1 MGCGAGVG
9 SMSDIF
15 QEVDEAVRREK
26 LEKLWKRYGNFVIA
40 AVVVVLLAVG
50 GWRGYQWWDAKQA
63 AQAGAAFDAA
73 AELAD
78 QGKTEDAEAAFARL
92 AGQGTA
98 GYRVLARLRE
108 AAIVGQRDPKAGV
121 AAYDAIANDASV
133 GPVFRQLAGV
143 RAAILLVDG
152 APLSEITRR
161 LEPLAQPD
169 STFRHTAREVLALAA
184 WKAGDTPAA
193 KKWFDT
199 IAGDVDTPQSMRGR
213 VDVLM
218 TLSGAA
224 DKS

>member
-1 MGCGAGVG
+1 
-9 SMSDIF
+9 MSDIF

-40 AVVVVLLAVG
+40 AAVVVVLAIG
-50 GWRGYQWWDAKQA
+50 GWRGYQWWEAKKA
-63 AQAGAAFDAA
+63 SQAGAAFDAA

-92 AGQGTA
+92 AGEGTA
-98 GYRVLARLRE
+98 GYRILARLRE
-108 AAIVGQRDPKAGV
+108 AAVVAQRDPRAAV
-121 AAYDAIANDASV
+121 AAYDAIANDTSV

-143 RAAILLVDG
+143 RAAILLVDS

-184 WKAGDTPAA
+184 WKAGDTATA

>member
-40 AVVVVLLAVG
+40 AAVVVMLAVG

-98 GYRVLARLRE
+98 GYRVLARVRA

-121 AAYDAIANDASV
+121 AAYDAIANDVSV

>member
-1 MGCGAGVG
+1 
-9 SMSDIF
+9 MSDIF

-40 AVVVVLLAVG
+40 AAVVVLLAVG

-98 GYRVLARLRE
+98 GYRVLARLRA

-121 AAYDAIANDASV
+121 TAYDAIANDASV

>member
-1 MGCGAGVG
+1 
-9 SMSDIF
+9 MSDIF

-40 AVVVVLLAVG
+40 AAVVVVLAIG
-50 GWRGYQWWDAKQA
+50 GWRGYQWWEAKKA

-92 AGQGTA
+92 AGEGTA
-98 GYRVLARLRE
+98 GYRILARLRE
-108 AAIVGQRDPKAGV
+108 AAVVAQRDPRAAV
-121 AAYDAIANDASV
+121 AAYDAIANDTSV

-143 RAAILLVDG
+143 RAAILLVDS

-184 WKAGDTPAA
+184 WKAGDTATA

>member
-1 MGCGAGVG
+1 
-9 SMSDIF
+9 MSDIF

-40 AVVVVLLAVG
+40 AAVVVLLAVG

-98 GYRVLARLRE
+98 GYRVLARLRA

-133 GPVFRQLAGV
+133 GPVFQQLAGV

>member
-40 AVVVVLLAVG
+40 AAVVALLAVG

-98 GYRVLARLRE
+98 GYRVQRGCAKPRSLGARSE
-108 AAIVGQRDPKAGV
+108 GGV

-143 RAAILLVDG
+143 RAAIPSG
-152 APLSEITRR
+152 RR
-161 LEPLAQPD
+161 
-169 STFRHTAREVLALAA
+169 RAA
-184 WKAGDTPAA
+184 
-193 KKWFDT
+193 
-199 IAGDVDTPQSMRGR
+199 V
-213 VDVLM
+213 
-218 TLSGAA
+218 
-224 DKS
+224 

>member
-1 MGCGAGVG
+1 
-9 SMSDIF
+9 MSDIF

-40 AVVVVLLAVG
+40 AAVVVLLAVG

-98 GYRVLARLRE
+98 GYRVLARLRA

-143 RAAILLVDG
+143 RR
-152 APLSEITRR
+152 PSFW
-161 LEPLAQPD
+161 
-169 STFRHTAREVLALAA
+169 STARRCLRSR
-184 WKAGDTPAA
+184 AGWSRWRNA
-193 KKWFDT
+193 
-199 IAGDVDTPQSMRGR
+199 
-213 VDVLM
+213 
-218 TLSGAA
+218 
-224 DKS
+224 

>member
-40 AVVVVLLAVG
+40 AAVVVLLAVG

-98 GYRVLARLRE
+98 GYRVLARLRA

-133 GPVFRQLAGV
+133 GPVFQQLAGV

-169 STFRHTAREVLALAA
+169 STFRHTAREVLALAS
-184 WKAGDTPAA
+184 WKAGDTAAA

-199 IAGDVDTPQSMRGR
+199 IAGDVDTPQSIRGR